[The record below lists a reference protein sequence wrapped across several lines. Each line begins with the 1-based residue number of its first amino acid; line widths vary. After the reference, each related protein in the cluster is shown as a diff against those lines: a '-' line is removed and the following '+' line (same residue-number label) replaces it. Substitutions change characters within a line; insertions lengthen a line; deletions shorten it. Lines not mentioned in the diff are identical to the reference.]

1 MVTYLTA
8 LGRLIT
14 KENNGTQMPVVVIG
28 SEEYYLDADELM
40 VWSSLH
46 WNFLNQ
52 SDLEKEYLSRRSK
65 ARMFND
71 VSFEYL
77 VQRLKTRKLIAAGTD
92 YLAADALYG
101 LLSELQ
107 IRPVRFGIWDRI
119 RSCCYLYFVKGV
131 PMRECVKAY
140 FAIPI
145 TSNEKKVLQLS
156 KATGVTAAEII
167 QCAEKNIRGLHN
179 EDDVMEKLYIAS
191 DETEDTIMTKSRFN
205 RLKSDVLQAVVNLY
219 LKKKIIFE

>member
-1 MVTYLTA
+1 
-8 LGRLIT
+8 
-14 KENNGTQMPVVVIG
+14 
-28 SEEYYLDADELM
+28 
-40 VWSSLH
+40 
-46 WNFLNQ
+46 
-52 SDLEKEYLSRRSK
+52 
-65 ARMFND
+65 
-71 VSFEYL
+71 
-77 VQRLKTRKLIAAGTD
+77 
-92 YLAADALYG
+92 
-101 LLSELQ
+101 
-107 IRPVRFGIWDRI
+107 
-119 RSCCYLYFVKGV
+119 
-131 PMRECVKAY
+131 MRECVKAY